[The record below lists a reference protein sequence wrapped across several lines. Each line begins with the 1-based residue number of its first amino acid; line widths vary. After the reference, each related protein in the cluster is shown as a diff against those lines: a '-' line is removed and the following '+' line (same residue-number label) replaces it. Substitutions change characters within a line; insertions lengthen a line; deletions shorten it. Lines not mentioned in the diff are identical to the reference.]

1 MFSRIGELLMRAQR
15 YGTGVP
21 AIVMDNDD
29 YPRVAT
35 LKVVSDSPIQAH
47 RFGAELFVDQL
58 EH

>member
-1 MFSRIGELLMRAQR
+1 MQQFF
-15 YGTGVP
+15 
-21 AIVMDNDD
+21 MDNDD

-58 EH
+58 EHEH